1 MSYKYIA
8 MGFPDSENN
17 KENNNTLIDNCKIKI
32 YVLYLN
38 CYSFLTSFFVSI
50 NNKLSEH
57 RIYINQH
64 PYMKQYM
71 IEDNIYLLGKKYN
84 PDVKWIGENTKNIS
98 FFSYRKNIP
107 KKLSN
112 GLDNDVGWGCMIRTG
127 QMMLCQ
133 TLKQVFPENE
143 HNKIISLF
151 FDSPESD
158 FSIHKISDCG
168 ANHHVPVGTWFGST
182 SLGNTLK
189 ELVSKSYISSTIEII
204 MARDG
209 VIYNNE
215 IVDLLNQNKKIL
227 ILIPVRFGMDKIN
240 NSYCK
245 PLLECFENLYNV
257 GIVGGKPRESY
268 YFIGK
273 QNDNI
278 FFLDPHTVQ
287 NAFVDF
293 DNIETTQKDNDKI
306 SYVDIND
313 IDPCMLLSFLISS
326 ENEYNDWKNKVSN
339 YRNTESNYPIFSIL
353 DSNEEI
359 SDCFMEDSVKE
370 KEIGEWI
377 NV

>member
-1 MSYKYIA
+1 M
-8 MGFPDSENN
+8 
-17 KENNNTLIDNCKIKI
+17 
-32 YVLYLN
+32 
-38 CYSFLTSFFVSI
+38 

-57 RIYINQH
+57 SIYINQY

-189 ELVSKSYISSTIEII
+189 ELVSKSYISSTMEII

-215 IVDLLNQNKKIL
+215 IVDLLNQNKKN
-227 ILIPVRFGMDKIN
+227 IN
-240 NSYCK
+240 
-245 PLLECFENLYNV
+245 
-257 GIVGGKPRESY
+257 
-268 YFIGK
+268 
-273 QNDNI
+273 
-278 FFLDPHTVQ
+278 
-287 NAFVDF
+287 
-293 DNIETTQKDNDKI
+293 
-306 SYVDIND
+306 
-313 IDPCMLLSFLISS
+313 IDSS
-326 ENEYNDWKNKVSN
+326 EIWH
-339 YRNTESNYPIFSIL
+339 
-353 DSNEEI
+353 
-359 SDCFMEDSVKE
+359 
-370 KEIGEWI
+370 G
-377 NV
+377 